1 MTVNTLGG
9 SGSGSAALSADSST
23 SVTIF
28 TLPSTADYMYEVSV
42 LLNSSGDTSYIKF
55 PAYGGSGRDSGYTM
69 GKAGYRFK
77 VGPGATIKIPIDS
90 NSEREVY
97 TVYFEYNYVGIK
109 AS

>member
-1 MTVNTLGG
+1 
-9 SGSGSAALSADSST
+9 
-23 SVTIF
+23 
-28 TLPSTADYMYEVSV
+28 
-42 LLNSSGDTSYIKF
+42 
-55 PAYGGSGRDSGYTM
+55 M

-90 NSEREVY
+90 NSGGKVY